1 MSDHT
6 TSIVPIESWCYMSPE
21 LLRSGKKIDM
31 GLFAEALI
39 YYERVFVIPG
49 NEMMFTDFVSWFI
62 KQGKYDGML
71 ALIREGILNFY
82 HYAFM
87 STAVQLPNG
96 KYRAMNIQDQE
107 QATVATFE
115 KRFLSTKHLDT
126 ILPHARQRA
135 RLYRDI
141 SGRITEVKAESLG
154 SFVRNA
160 QDDFHNPNRAA
171 LLVQAFIDEVYPILD
186 LKDIPEVKVSVVK
199 KGHSHITTW
208 NLNFDQLSQSLG
220 KSLNFNKTTPLV
232 GQIHCNRLLWSAASL
247 GCDLYLSS
255 PISVLVGDKLYESNE
270 RITSPHSII
279 DQLIAEVE
287 YPDIRKLVNRGKIGL
302 NEVLELRN
310 KAVRFREWLQNESE
324 RDRNAIIAYHNE
336 VAKEAGWTRGARK
349 TFSLFGSIGAP
360 VIGAAAG
367 GVVSGTNGAVIGA
380 LVTSSVAKGMEYVI
394 DLASKLNEDWKPV
407 VFGNWAQD
415 RIRSIISPREQS

>member
-1 MSDHT
+1 
-6 TSIVPIESWCYMSPE
+6 MSPE

-49 NEMMFTDFVSWFI
+49 NEVMFTDFVSWFV
-62 KQGKYDGML
+62 KQGKYNEML

-82 HYAFM
+82 HYAFA
-87 STAVQLPNG
+87 STAVQLPDG
-96 KYRAMNIQDQE
+96 KYSAMNIQDQE
-107 QATVATFE
+107 QATVSTFE
-115 KRFLSTKHLDT
+115 KRFLSTNRLGT
-126 ILPHARQRA
+126 ILPHTRQRA

-141 SGRITEVKAESLG
+141 SGRITEVKAEALG
-154 SFVRNA
+154 SFVLNA

-171 LLVQAFIDEVYPILD
+171 LLVQAFIDEVYPILG
-186 LKDIPEVKVSVVK
+186 LKNIPEVKVSVVK
-199 KGHSHITTW
+199 KGYDHITTW

-220 KSLNFNKTTPLV
+220 KSLNFNKATPLV
-232 GQIHCNRLLWSAASL
+232 GQIHCNRLLWSAANL

-279 DQLIAEVE
+279 DQLVAEVE

-336 VAKEAGWTRGARK
+336 VAKESGWTRGARK

-367 GVVSGTNGAVIGA
+367 GVVSGTSGAVIGA
-380 LVTSSVAKGMEYVI
+380 LVASGVAEGMKYVI
-394 DLASKLNEDWKPV
+394 GLASKLNEDWKPV
-407 VFGNWAQD
+407 VFGNWVQD
-415 RIRSIISPREQS
+415 RIRSIIRPRERS